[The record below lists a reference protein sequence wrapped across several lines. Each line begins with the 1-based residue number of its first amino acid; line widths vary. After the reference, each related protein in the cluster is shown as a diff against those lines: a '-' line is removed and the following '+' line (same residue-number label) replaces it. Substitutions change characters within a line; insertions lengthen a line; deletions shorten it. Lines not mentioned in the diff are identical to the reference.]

1 MYNIDI
7 KIKRNDRGKDMKCIA
22 HMKDKDGKEFP
33 YSLNAKDLTEAD
45 ERAKNLAEASGWLY
59 YDLEVPLVQRRR

>member
-7 KIKRNDRGKDMKCIA
+7 KIKHKERGKDMKCIA
-22 HMKDKDGKEFP
+22 HMKDKDGKDFP

-59 YDLEVPLVQRRR
+59 YDLEVPLV

>member
-1 MYNIDI
+1 MYRTHERQRWE
-7 KIKRNDRGKDMKCIA
+7 K
-22 HMKDKDGKEFP
+22 FP

-59 YDLEVPLVQRRR
+59 YDLEVPLV

>member
-1 MYNIDI
+1 
-7 KIKRNDRGKDMKCIA
+7 MKCIA

-45 ERAKNLAEASGWLY
+45 ERAKNLAEASGWIY
-59 YDLEVPLVQRRR
+59 YDLEVPLV

>member
-7 KIKRNDRGKDMKCIA
+7 KIKHKERGNDMKCIA

-33 YSLNAKDLTEAD
+33 YSLNAKSLTEAE
-45 ERAKNLAEASGWLY
+45 ERAKTLAEASGWLY
-59 YDLEVPLVQRRR
+59 YDLEVPLV

>member
-7 KIKRNDRGKDMKCIA
+7 KIKRKERGKDMKCIA

-33 YSLNAKDLTEAD
+33 YSL
-45 ERAKNLAEASGWLY
+45 SQIFG
-59 YDLEVPLVQRRR
+59 V